1 MITALALTGYA
12 VLVGAVVPYALARA
26 PWAHRAPGV
35 AVLAWQGLMVTF
47 VVTTALAVYHLI
59 LSEQHVHNGLVGLL
73 SACGVLPGA
82 RTDGSTPTTADAALL
97 LVPAVIVLLPIGWLL
112 RTAWCTRRVQRR
124 HLDMLTLVG
133 RPAPEY
139 GATIVDHDTPGV
151 YCLPGRSRRIVVT
164 RGALDVLT
172 AEQLRA
178 VLEHERAHISGRHH
192 LFHAAT
198 EAFER
203 AFPGLPLAR
212 HARAQTALLL
222 EMIADDR
229 ALRSHSREVL
239 ASAMCEV
246 AAGRVPQA
254 ALGAGGPGA
263 LIRLR
268 RVLTPQARPHRM
280 TWLGIV
286 SAAVAAPV
294 LPLLVACGP
303 VVG

>member
-1 MITALALTGYA
+1 MITALALAGYA
-12 VLVGAVVPYALARA
+12 VLVGAVAARALARA
-26 PWAHRAPGV
+26 PWAHRAPGL

-47 VVTTALAVYHLI
+47 TVTTALAVYHLI
-59 LSEQHVHNGLVGLL
+59 LSEQHVHNGLIGLL
-73 SACGVLPGA
+73 GACGVLPGA
-82 RTDGSTPTTADAALL
+82 AADGSAPTTAEAALL
-97 LVPAVIVLLPIGWLL
+97 LAPVFVVLLPIGWFL
-112 RTAWCTRRVQRR
+112 RTAWRARRVQRR

-139 GATIVDHDTPGV
+139 GATIVDHDTPSV

-164 RGALDVLT
+164 RGALDVLS

-178 VLEHERAHISGRHH
+178 VLEHERAHIAGRHH
-192 LFHAAT
+192 LFHAAA

-212 HARAQTALLL
+212 HAREQTALLL

-246 AAGRVPQA
+246 AAGRAPKA
-254 ALGAGGPGA
+254 AFGAGGPGA

-268 RVLTPQARPHRM
+268 RILTPQVRPHRM
-280 TWLGIV
+280 TWLGV
-286 SAAVAAPV
+286 VFAAVAAPV

-303 VVG
+303 AVG

>member
-1 MITALALTGYA
+1 MITSLALAGYA
-12 VLVGAVVPYALARA
+12 VLVGAVAPYVLARA
-26 PWAHRAPGV
+26 TWAHGAPGV

-47 VVTTALAVYHLI
+47 VVTTALAVYHVT
-59 LSEQHVHNGLVGLL
+59 LSEQHGHNGLIGLL
-73 SACGVLPGA
+73 SVCGLLPA
-82 RTDGSTPTTADAALL
+82 ATTDASGPTTADAAFP

-112 RTAWCTRRVQRR
+112 RTAWRTRRVRRR
-124 HLDMLTLVG
+124 HLDMLALVG

-139 GATIVDHDTPGV
+139 GATIVDHDTPSV

-164 RGALDVLT
+164 RGALDVLS

-178 VLEHERAHISGRHH
+178 ALEHERAHIACRHH
-192 LFHAAT
+192 IFLAAT
-198 EAFER
+198 QGFEH

-212 HARAQTALLL
+212 HAREQTALLL

-229 ALRSHSREVL
+229 ALRWYSREVL

-246 AAGRVPQA
+246 AAGRAPQA
-254 ALGAGGPGA
+254 AFGAGGPGA

-268 RVLTPQARPHRM
+268 RVLNPQARPHRM

-294 LPLLVACGP
+294 LPLLITCGP
-303 VVG
+303 G